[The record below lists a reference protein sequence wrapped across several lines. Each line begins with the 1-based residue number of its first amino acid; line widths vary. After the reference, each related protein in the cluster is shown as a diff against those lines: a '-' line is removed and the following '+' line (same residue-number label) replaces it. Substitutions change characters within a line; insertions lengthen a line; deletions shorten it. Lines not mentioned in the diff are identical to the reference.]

1 MWQKNKNLLGLVSNL
16 QQLSSHQRKTAYG
29 EGRVRGCLLK
39 RITALK
45 GSEAKQRY
53 EFRCS
58 RGVPGRG
65 DNTIE
70 SAQTLKKCTMHLFI
84 YSSTHHS
91 IHPSIYCF
99 YFVCVF
105 GEHIS
110 GVAASGKHALLENK
124 LCSIQHR
131 LLSAYV
137 PHGMR
142 CFNSYPDE
150 DTHKTPFL
158 WRDTGVLY
166 ISTLAAT
173 DTERAGPAEAADS
186 GF

>member
-1 MWQKNKNLLGLVSNL
+1 MRLYLKLGLKEDSPPTLWRVRRETKRRESKTRSADRMWQKNKNLLGLVSNL

-29 EGRVRGCLLK
+29 EGTVRGCLLK

-70 SAQTLKKCTMHLFI
+70 SAQTLKKYTVHLFI

-99 YFVCVF
+99 YFFCVCVCVW
-105 GEHIS
+105 E
-110 GVAASGKHALLENK
+110 KH
-124 LCSIQHR
+124 
-131 LLSAYV
+131 
-137 PHGMR
+137 
-142 CFNSYPDE
+142 
-150 DTHKTPFL
+150 
-158 WRDTGVLY
+158 WR
-166 ISTLAAT
+166 AH
-173 DTERAGPAEAADS
+173 
-186 GF
+186 